1 MTRWWRGIGIL
12 TAVLAGAA
20 PGAAGQAAPT
30 YLVGVVSESGDIV
43 SWFRPTPG
51 GGLALDREVPVG
63 MMLADIDGP
72 HHLAVTPDRQSYLVT
87 VAHGVPAGTLWR
99 LDARTDTLIGRAP
112 LEHFPTT
119 IAVTPDG
126 EFAFVA
132 NSDFHGERPRINP
145 VSVVH
150 VPTMTKMLD
159 LPACDMP
166 HGVKVNPAGTRVYVS
181 CMHSDE
187 ILEVHAA
194 SFEILRRQRVG
205 SGHGATAAADAH
217 AGHGGGPAPVGTIL
231 AAPAALAGRTC
242 APTYV
247 SLAPDGRHLYVA
259 CNSGN
264 TLQIWEPESFNF
276 VAEVRVGPGAYN
288 AEPTPDG
295 RLVLVTNKK
304 DQSVSLVDPRA
315 AREVARI
322 RTTKPVVHGIAF
334 APDGRTAYI
343 SSESVGSDPGA
354 IDVIDLAG
362 RRVTGTVPVRAQPTG
377 IAILRP

>member
-1 MTRWWRGIGIL
+1 MTRWWKGLGIL
-12 TAVLAGAA
+12 TAILAGA
-20 PGAAGQAAPT
+20 GTRAAGQAAPS

-43 SWFRPTPG
+43 SWFRPTAD
-51 GGLALDREVPVG
+51 GGLALEREVPVG

-72 HHLAVTPDRQSYLVT
+72 HHLAVTPDHRSYLVT

-132 NSDFHGERPRINP
+132 NSDFHGERPRVNP

-159 LPACDMP
+159 LAACDMP

-205 SGHGATAAADAH
+205 AGHGATAAPHAH
-217 AGHGGGPAPVGTIL
+217 AGRGSGPAPAGTVL
-231 AAPAALAGRTC
+231 SAPAALADRPC

-247 SLAPDGRHLYVA
+247 SLAPDGGRLYVA
-259 CNSGN
+259 CNAGN
-264 TLQIWEPESFNF
+264 TLQVWETATFRF
-276 VAEVRVGPGAYN
+276 LAEVPVGSGAYN

-304 DQSVSLVDPRA
+304 GQSVSLVDPA
-315 AREVARI
+315 SAREVARI
-322 RTTKPVVHGIAF
+322 ATSKPVVHGIAF

-354 IDVIDLAG
+354 IDVIDLAA
-362 RRVTGTVPVRAQPTG
+362 RRVTGSVPVRAQPTG